1 MKMTTFSDIV
11 EAADHLSVDE
21 QVTLLEILQRRIAT
35 RNRAS
40 LVRDVADARR
50 EFEGGQLRPTSVRD
64 IIAAVR
70 GAW

>member
-1 MKMTTFSDIV
+1 VTTFSEIV

-40 LVRDVADARR
+40 LVRDVAEARR
-50 EFEGGQLRPTSVRD
+50 EFLGGQLRPTSVSD
-64 IIAAVR
+64 IIVEVR
-70 GAW
+70 GAS